1 MNTGKDEIDMKA
13 KYIAILAAAAA
24 ILSFSGCGDT
34 SEEGFVDKKES
45 TTSAAQT
52 TAAVTA
58 APEAAADNA
67 AAPAADSAADPAPA
81 ATGSESTAD
90 SSEAADSTADTGAS
104 AGDHIFSTPNGEY
117 TFAGLN
123 ADGLANTANGKW
135 YAIIPS
141 DGAAGHMYY
150 QTYYSTNGVDWT
162 QGGMYDETNGNNYH
176 YALPDGRI
184 LLFNTEGPIASNV
197 PIVSAISLGD
207 DNAVKSTPVTDFF
220 NNQYLDDGSQLSA
233 TEGLTFY
240 VTYNGGYNF
249 TFSFTDM
256 NGIIVYNV
264 NTDLDEGT
272 LLMKD

>member
-1 MNTGKDEIDMKA
+1 MKA
-13 KYIAILAAAAA
+13 RYIAVLAAAAA
-24 ILSFSGCGDT
+24 ILSFSGCGDV
-34 SEEGFVDKKES
+34 SEGGFVDKKEAS
-45 TTSAAQT
+45 T
-52 TAAVTA
+52 TAATS
-58 APEAAADNA
+58 APAAAVSEAVTDA
-67 AAPAADSAADPAPA
+67 AAPAVESTADAAPTIVD
-81 ATGSESTAD
+81 SESTAD
-90 SSEAADSTADTGAS
+90 SSEAAESTPDTTA
-104 AGDHIFSTPNGEY
+104 AGNHVFNTPNGDF
-117 TFAGLN
+117 TFDGLY

-150 QTYYSTNGVDWT
+150 QTYYSTNGTDWT

-184 LLFNTEGPIASNV
+184 LLFNTEGPVASNV
-197 PIVSAISLGD
+197 PIVSAISIGD
-207 DNAVKSTPVTDFF
+207 DNAVKGTPVNDFF
-220 NNQYLDDGSQLSA
+220 ANQYLNDGSLLDA

-256 NGIIVYNV
+256 NGVIVYNV

-272 LLMKD
+272 LLMK